1 MFFKCYYIESI
12 ELLLLDEVII
22 DLFYEEGK
30 HDVTKRNTFFFM
42 CNVFGPHTIWQSR
55 NFILITK
62 SHTKVYFSCEN
73 FIKECIASKS
83 DVMAINCS
91 NVSTSMNKD
100 KLDIMY

>member
-1 MFFKCYYIESI
+1 M
-12 ELLLLDEVII
+12 II
-22 DLFYEEGK
+22 HLFYEEGK
-30 HDVTKRNTFFFM
+30 HDGTKKKYIFLI

-55 NFILITK
+55 IFILITK
-62 SHTKVYFSCEN
+62 SHTKAYLSCEN

-83 DVMAINCS
+83 DTMVVNCS